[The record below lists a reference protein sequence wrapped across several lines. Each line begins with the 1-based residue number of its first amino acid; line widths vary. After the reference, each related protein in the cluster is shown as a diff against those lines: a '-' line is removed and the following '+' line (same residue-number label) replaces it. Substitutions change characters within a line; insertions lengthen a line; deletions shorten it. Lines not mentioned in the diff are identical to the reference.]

1 LSDEVLES
9 CYGSKMRM
17 CILKSSD
24 VHLVDEYGNEKK
36 CSCGNDADFQL
47 IGSMSNKYL
56 CKECLYGTSE

>member
-1 LSDEVLES
+1 
-9 CYGSKMRM
+9 MRM